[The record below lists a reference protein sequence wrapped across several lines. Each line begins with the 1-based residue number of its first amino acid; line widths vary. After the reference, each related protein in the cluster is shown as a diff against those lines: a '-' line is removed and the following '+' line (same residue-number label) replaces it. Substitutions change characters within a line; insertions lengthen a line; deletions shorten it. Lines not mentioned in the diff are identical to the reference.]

1 MKKIIVVCLLITNTI
16 ISQSYKDGVSIV
28 QYSAPFVIDAE
39 LSLKTF
45 RDYNTYTFYLDKN
58 PKIFD
63 KENIKSLPTIC
74 LYNNGELILKIESGI
89 SLQLPK
95 NSKNKL
101 EKEIDKLLT
110 NKF

>member
-1 MKKIIVVCLLITNTI
+1 MKKLIVLCLFITNTI

-28 QYSAPFVIDAE
+28 QYSAPFVTDAE

-45 RDYNTYTFYLDKN
+45 KDYNTYTFYLDKN
-58 PKIFD
+58 PKIFN
-63 KENIKSLPTIC
+63 KEKINSLPTIC

-89 SLQLPK
+89 SLKLPE
-95 NSKNKL
+95 NSKKKL
-101 EKEIDKLLT
+101 EKEIDKLLI

>member
-1 MKKIIVVCLLITNTI
+1 MKKLIVIGVFITNTI
-16 ISQSYKDGVSIV
+16 FSQSYKDGVSIV
-28 QYSAPFVIDAE
+28 QYSAPFVIEAE

-89 SLQLPK
+89 SLKLPE
-95 NSKNKL
+95 NLKNKI
-101 EKEIDKLLT
+101 EKEIDKLLI